1 MKSFSDKSR
10 QIAGVVYVGV
20 RDQNGIDRARIK
32 RWLLPIAL
40 PQLLQSL
47 KHATVDE
54 HARPL
59 RFDQV
64 LRSGNRPHAAPERK
78 CIQEASSVAVTAPYS
93 RPALSLRFF
102 PE

>member
-20 RDQNGIDRARIK
+20 RDQNGVDRSRIK
-32 RWLLPIAL
+32 RWFLPIAL
-40 PQLLQSL
+40 AQFLQPL
-47 KHATVDE
+47 EHATVDE
-54 HARPL
+54 HARVVC
-59 RFDQV
+59 FNQI

-93 RPALSLRFF
+93 TPTANSRFVR
-102 PE
+102 E